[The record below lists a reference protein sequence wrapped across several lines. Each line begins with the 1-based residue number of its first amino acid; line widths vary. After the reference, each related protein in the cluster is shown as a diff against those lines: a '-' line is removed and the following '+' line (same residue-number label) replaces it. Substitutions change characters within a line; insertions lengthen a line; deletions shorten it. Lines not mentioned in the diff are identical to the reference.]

1 MAEDPEWLTALL
13 RCMPGAAMI
22 LEGDEVKAVNAEL
35 PELFGIPRGRVAGV
49 PLTDLIVPE
58 QQAGLA
64 QTLERLEASDACS
77 VRLAT
82 NFQPI
87 QLTMRRISERLIVV
101 SARST
106 EIEHQLSA
114 AARGS
119 LTHDSVTGL
128 ANRYFVLEELHRR
141 LHRGGAQPMALIAVW
156 IDDLDAVIE
165 ERGSRAAEQVCRQ
178 VSERLST
185 RLRGSDLLG
194 RMDDRSF
201 LALLVSDSDTDELKT
216 VADRL
221 RDEVSF
227 PVEYDSTLVSFTSS
241 VLVATI
247 GPKPPS
253 IDRIVSKVE
262 AVGQKALAS
271 GGNRTEIEHL

>member
-1 MAEDPEWLTALL
+1 MAEDPEWLMALL

-22 LEGDEVKAVNAEL
+22 LEGEEVKAVNSEL
-35 PELFGIPRGRVAGV
+35 PELFGIPRARIAGV
-49 PLTDLIVPE
+49 PLTDLVVPE

-64 QTLERLEASDACS
+64 QNIERLEGSDACS

-87 QLTMRRISERLIVV
+87 QLIMRRISERLIVI

-106 EIEHQLSA
+106 ETEHQLSA

-156 IDDLDAVIE
+156 IDDLEAVID
-165 ERGSRAAEQVCRQ
+165 ERGARAGEQVCRQ

-201 LALLVSDSDTDELKT
+201 LALLVSDSNTDELKT
-216 VADRL
+216 VVDRL

-227 PVEYDSTLVSFTSS
+227 PVEYDGTLVSFTSS

>member
-22 LEGDEVKAVNAEL
+22 LDGDEVKAVNAEL
-35 PELFGIPRGRVAGV
+35 PTLFAIPRTRIAGA
-49 PLTDLIVPE
+49 PLADLVVTE
-58 QQAGLA
+58 QQAGLR

-77 VRLAT
+77 IRLAA

-87 QLTMRRISERLIVV
+87 QLSMRRISDRLIVI

-106 EIEHQLSA
+106 EVEHQLSA
-114 AARGS
+114 AARGA
-119 LTHDSVTGL
+119 LTHDSITGL

-141 LHRGGAQPMALIAVW
+141 LHRAGAQPMALIAVW

-165 ERGSRAAEQVCRQ
+165 ERGIRAGEQVCRQ
-178 VSERLST
+178 VAERLGT

-201 LALLVSDSDTDELKT
+201 LALLVSDSDVDELTK

-227 PVEYDSTLVSFTSS
+227 PVEYDGTLVSFTSS

-247 GPKPPS
+247 GDKPPS
-253 IDRIVSKVE
+253 IERIVSKVE

-271 GGNRTEIEHL
+271 GGNRTEVEHL

>member
-1 MAEDPEWLTALL
+1 MADDPEWLTALL
-13 RCMPGAAMI
+13 RCIPGAALI
-22 LEGDEVKAVNAEL
+22 LDGDDIRAVNKDL
-35 PELFGIPRGRVAGV
+35 PPLFGIPRARLSGA
-49 PLTDLIVPE
+49 PIADLVVPE
-58 QQAGLA
+58 QQAELTQA
-64 QTLERLEASDACS
+64 IQRLEASDTCS

-82 NFQPI
+82 NFQPL
-87 QLTMRRISERLIVV
+87 QLTMRRISDRLIVV

-106 EIEHQLSA
+106 EIEHRLSA
-114 AARGS
+114 SARGA
-119 LTHDSVTGL
+119 LTHDAITGL

-141 LHRGGAQPMALIAVW
+141 LHRTGGQPMALIAVW
-156 IDDLDAVIE
+156 IDDLEAVVDQ
-165 ERGSRAAEQVCRQ
+165 RGLRAGEQVCRQ
-178 VSERLST
+178 VAERLSS

-201 LALLVSDSDTDELKT
+201 MALLVSDSDSDELKT

-227 PVEYDSTLVSFTSS
+227 PVEYDGTLVSFTSS
-241 VLVATI
+241 VLIATI

-271 GGNRTEIEHL
+271 GGNQTEVEHL

>member
-1 MAEDPEWLTALL
+1 MADDPEWLTALL
-13 RCMPGAAMI
+13 RCIPGAALI
-22 LEGDEVKAVNAEL
+22 LDGGDIRAVNRDLA
-35 PELFGIPRGRVAGV
+35 PLFGIPRARVAGA
-49 PLTDLIVPE
+49 PLADLVVPE
-58 QQAGLA
+58 QQAELA
-64 QTLERLEASDACS
+64 QTIERLEVSDTCS
-77 VRLAT
+77 IRLAT
-82 NFQPI
+82 NFQPL
-87 QLTMRRISERLIVV
+87 QLTMRRISDRLIVV

-114 AARGS
+114 SARGA
-119 LTHDSVTGL
+119 LTHDAITGL

-141 LHRGGAQPMALIAVW
+141 LHRTGGQPMALIAVW
-156 IDDLDAVIE
+156 IDDLETVVDQ
-165 ERGSRAAEQVCRQ
+165 RGLRAGEQVCRQ
-178 VSERLST
+178 VAERLSS

-201 LALLVSDSDTDELKT
+201 MALLVSDSDTDELKT

-227 PVEYDSTLVSFTSS
+227 PVEYDGTLVSFTSS

-253 IDRIVSKVE
+253 IDRIVSRVE
-262 AVGQKALAS
+262 AVGQKAMAS
-271 GGNRTEIEHL
+271 GGNQTEVEHL

>member
-1 MAEDPEWLTALL
+1 MADNPEWLTALL
-13 RCMPGAAMI
+13 RCMPGAALI
-22 LEGDEVKAVNAEL
+22 LDGDEIRAVNGDL
-35 PELFGIPRGRVAGV
+35 PILFGIPRARITGA
-49 PLTDLIVPE
+49 PLTDLVVPE
-58 QQAGLA
+58 QHAGLA
-64 QTLERLEASDACS
+64 QTIERLEASDACS
-77 VRLAT
+77 IRLAT

-87 QLTMRRISERLIVV
+87 QLTMRRISDRLIVV

-106 EIEHQLSA
+106 EVEHQLSA
-114 AARGS
+114 SARGA
-119 LTHDSVTGL
+119 LTHDAVTGL

-141 LHRGGAQPMALIAVW
+141 INRNGGQPMALIAVW
-156 IDDLDAVIE
+156 IDDFESVVDQ
-165 ERGSRAAEQVCRQ
+165 RGVRAGEQVCRQ
-178 VSERLST
+178 VAERLTT

-253 IDRIVSKVE
+253 IDRIVSRVE
-262 AVGQKALAS
+262 AAGQKAIAT
-271 GGNRTEIEHL
+271 GGNRTDVVHL

>member
-1 MAEDPEWLTALL
+1 MNDAYSP
-13 RCMPGAAMI
+13 
-22 LEGDEVKAVNAEL
+22 AVT
-35 PELFGIPRGRVAGV
+35 GRV
-49 PLTDLIVPE
+49 
-58 QQAGLA
+58 
-64 QTLERLEASDACS
+64 S
-77 VRLAT
+77 
-82 NFQPI
+82 FQPL
-87 QLTMRRISERLIVV
+87 QLTMRRISDRLVVV

-106 EIEHQLSA
+106 ATEHQLSA
-114 AARGS
+114 AARGA
-119 LTHDSVTGL
+119 LTHDAVTGL

-141 LHRGGAQPMALIAVW
+141 LHRASAQPMALIAVW
-156 IDDLDAVIE
+156 IDDLDSVVDQ
-165 ERGSRAAEQVCRQ
+165 RGTRAAEQVCRQ
-178 VSERLST
+178 VAERLTT

-201 LALLVSDSDTDELKT
+201 LALLVSDSDSDELKT

-253 IDRIVSKVE
+253 IDRIVSRVE
-262 AVGQKALAS
+262 AAGQKAVAS
-271 GGNRTEIEHL
+271 GGNRTEVDHL

>member
-1 MAEDPEWLTALL
+1 MVDDPEWLTALL
-13 RCMPGAAMI
+13 RCVPGAAMI
-22 LEGDEVKAVNAEL
+22 LDGNEVKAVNADL
-35 PELFGIPRGRVAGV
+35 PGLFGIPRARLTGV
-49 PLTDLIVPE
+49 PLADLVVPE
-58 QQAGLA
+58 QQDALI
-64 QTLERLEASDACS
+64 QTLDRLEASDACS
-77 VRLAT
+77 IRLAT

-87 QLTMRRISERLIVV
+87 QLNMRRISDRLVVV

-106 EIEHQLSA
+106 EVEHQFSA
-114 AARGS
+114 AARGA
-119 LTHDSVTGL
+119 LTHDSITGL

-141 LHRGGAQPMALIAVW
+141 LHRSGAQPMALIAVW
-156 IDDLDAVIE
+156 IDDLDAVVE
-165 ERGSRAAEQVCRQ
+165 ERGARAGEQVCRQ
-178 VSERLST
+178 VAERLGT

-201 LALLVSDSDTDELKT
+201 LALLVSDSDTDELTT

-262 AVGQKALAS
+262 SIGQKALAA
-271 GGNRTEIEHL
+271 GGNRTEVEHL

>member
-1 MAEDPEWLTALL
+1 
-13 RCMPGAAMI
+13 MPGAAFI
-22 LEGDEVKAVNAEL
+22 LDGDEIRAVNRDL
-35 PELFGIPRGRVAGV
+35 PLLFGIPRARIAGA
-49 PLTDLIVPE
+49 PLTDLVVPE
-58 QQAGLA
+58 QQSGLE
-64 QTLERLEASDACS
+64 QTVHRLESSDACS
-77 VRLAT
+77 IRLAS

-87 QLTMRRISERLIVV
+87 QLTLRRISERLVVV

-114 AARGS
+114 AARGP
-119 LTHDSVTGL
+119 LTHDAVTGL

-141 LHRGGAQPMALIAVW
+141 LHRSGAQPMALIAVW
-156 IDDLDAVIE
+156 IDDLDKVLDQ
-165 ERGSRAAEQVCRQ
+165 RGIRAAEQVCRQ
-178 VSERLST
+178 VAERLGA

-194 RMDDRSF
+194 RMDDHSF

-227 PVEYDSTLVSFTSS
+227 PVEYDSTLVSFTAS

-247 GPKPPS
+247 GSKPPS

-262 AVGQKALAS
+262 AAGQKAIAS
-271 GGNRTEIEHL
+271 GGNRTDVEHL